1 MIYMKI
7 YEKVNHENEYITTTY
22 CNNVTGDVLD
32 TKIRK
37 DKLVNKFVLDEK
49 INTIA
54 AKKKKKDKKLPTK
67 ARLKRGQDKFTKF

>member
-7 YEKVNHENEYITTTY
+7 YEKVNHENEYTTTTY

-37 DKLVNKFVLDEK
+37 DKLVNKFVLNEK

-67 ARLKRGQDKFTKF
+67 ARLKREQDKFTKF

>member
-7 YEKVNHENEYITTTY
+7 YEKVNHENEYTTTTY

-37 DKLVNKFVLDEK
+37 DKLVNKFVLNEK

-54 AKKKKKDKKLPTK
+54 AKKKKK
-67 ARLKRGQDKFTKF
+67 G

>member
-1 MIYMKI
+1 MKI

-37 DKLVNKFVLDEK
+37 DKLVNKFVLNEK
-49 INTIA
+49 LNTIT
-54 AKKKKKDKKLPTK
+54 AKKEK
-67 ARLKRGQDKFTKF
+67 G

>member
-22 CNNVTGDVLD
+22 WNNVTGDVLD

-37 DKLVNKFVLDEK
+37 DKLINKFVLNEK
-49 INTIA
+49 LNTIT
-54 AKKKKKDKKLPTK
+54 AKK
-67 ARLKRGQDKFTKF
+67 RKRIKNCQQKHV